1 MSNSQLTAPKQPA
14 SKRKYVLLG
23 AFIMLVMVGWSV
35 FWYVSYTRA
44 QEIVDHLMARKIDGQ
59 QLLQCDNQTL
69 GGYPFRLSLTCSS
82 YRIQDPRSGWQAQG
96 GPLRAIWQVYAPNL
110 AVIETENRATLTH
123 QPTGQSFE
131 MMAGLMRGSV
141 RFSPTDFIT
150 RASFE
155 ATEPTFT
162 SNNPQLAAL
171 LGDITAKAMEFHL
184 RPTPEQPGDLD
195 VSLAATDFSS
205 RVLPDLSGQLSF
217 TLVGGLDAAMRN
229 QSNPARAWLEQSGK
243 IDPLAGRIEIGQKT
257 IKFSGDL
264 AFDRLG
270 MANGL
275 IKARILNPPIDQ
287 ANPVQTLTAKKDGLN
302 GPLTA
307 LQLMGK
313 PMKDGDLIGSE
324 VEIKLTNGQIKA
336 GFIPLG
342 SLPPLRF

>member
-1 MSNSQLTAPKQPA
+1 MSDSLPTETKQPS
-14 SKRKYVLLG
+14 SKRKYVLLS
-23 AFIMLVMVGWSV
+23 AFVLLVAVGWSA
-35 FWYVSYTRA
+35 FWYISYSRT
-44 QEIVDHLMARKIDGQ
+44 QEIVNRLMARTVDGQ
-59 QLLQCDNQTL
+59 QLLQCNEQTL
-69 GGYPFRLSLTCSS
+69 GGYPFRLSLTCAS
-82 YRIQDPRSGWQAQG
+82 YRIQDPRSGWQAEG

-131 MMAGLMRGSV
+131 MVANLMRGSV
-141 RFSPTDFIT
+141 RFSPSAFVT

-155 ATEPTFT
+155 ATEPTFA
-162 SNNPQLAAL
+162 SNNPQLASL
-171 LGDITAKAMEFHL
+171 IGDIKAKAMEFHL
-184 RPTPEQPGDLD
+184 RPTPDQPANLD
-195 VSLAATDFSS
+195 VSLAATDFAS
-205 RVLPDLSGQLSF
+205 RALPDLSGQVSF
-217 TLVGGLDAAMRN
+217 TLVGGLEAVLHN
-229 QSNPARAWLEQSGK
+229 QGNPARAWLEQSGK
-243 IDPLAGRIEIGQKT
+243 VNPLAGNIEIGQKT
-257 IKFSGDL
+257 IKLSGDL

-275 IKARILNPPIDQ
+275 IKARILNPPADQ

-324 VEIKLTNGQIKA
+324 VEIKLSNGQMKA

-342 SLPPLRF
+342 TVPPLQF